1 LSAPLSL
8 ECQGLGKAYRRFGSP
23 WSKLVETAT
32 LGSLVR
38 HEPFWALR
46 GLDLELERGCALGLV
61 GPNGAGKSTLLKLLA
76 GTTRPSEGRFRVA
89 GRVASLLELGAG
101 FHRDFTGRENVH
113 LAGALLGL
121 SPRELRAREGELLDF
136 AGLGAFADEPLRTY
150 SSGMAL
156 RLGFA
161 VAVAVDP
168 DILILDE
175 VLAVGDLS
183 FQKRCVERIL
193 GFKRRG
199 RTLLFCSH
207 SLYDVRQLCD
217 RAVWLEAGQ
226 PMQVGEAAEVTHA
239 YASHQRD
246 HLEHDAAWR
255 SRLEADQRQRPAE
268 APRLLDVRMVDPLT
282 GRDVR
287 RMNTGDPLEV
297 RVWWQSPRGEPVQVG
312 VAFLRED
319 RTLCAGT
326 VTHVDGFAP
335 QGSSGCSALRFPA
348 LELLSGQFLVLVV
361 LFDGSGVHRWQEML
375 VRDNLVVSAGT
386 REIGLVRLR
395 HQWKALDMP
404 PPAATGEAA

>member
-1 LSAPLSL
+1 VAAPLAIQ
-8 ECQGLGKAYRRFGSP
+8 CQGLGKAYRRFKSP

-32 LGSLVR
+32 LGALAR
-38 HEPFWALR
+38 HQPFWALR
-46 GLDLELERGCALGLV
+46 QLDLELERGCALGLV

-76 GTTRPSEGRFRVA
+76 GTTRPSAGRFRVG

-121 SPRELRAREGELLDF
+121 SRRELCAREGEILEF
-136 AGLGAFADEPLRTY
+136 SGLGAFADEPLRTY
-150 SSGMAL
+150 STGMAL

-161 VAVAVDP
+161 VAVAVEP
-168 DILILDE
+168 DVLILDE

-193 GFKRRG
+193 GFKRSG
-199 RTLLFCSH
+199 RTLVFCSH

-217 RAVWLEAGQ
+217 RAVWLEGGR
-226 PMQVGEAAEVTHA
+226 PMQIGEAADVTHA

-255 SRLEADQRQRPAE
+255 AQLEREGLQRPPDS
-268 APRLLDVRMVDPLT
+268 PRILDARLYDPLT
-282 GRDVR
+282 GGEITHVR
-287 RMNTGDPLEV
+287 SGDPLEV
-297 RVWWQSPRGEPVQVG
+297 RVWWRSPLGEPVQVG

-335 QGSSGCSALRFPA
+335 LGHSGCSALRFPG

-361 LFDGSGVHRWQEML
+361 LFDGSGVHRWQELL
-375 VRDNLVVSAGT
+375 VRQNLVVSAGT

-395 HQWKALDMP
+395 HQWKALDLE
-404 PPAATGEAA
+404 PPAQVGEAA

>member
-1 LSAPLSL
+1 VRGPVAI
-8 ECQGLGKAYRRFGSP
+8 ECQGLGKAYRRFRSP
-23 WSKLVETAT
+23 WAKLVETAT
-32 LGSLVR
+32 LGTVPR

-46 GLDLELERGCALGLV
+46 DLDLELERGQALGLV

-121 SPRELRAREGELLDF
+121 SRRELRAREEEILEF
-136 AGLGAFADEPLRTY
+136 SGLGAFVDEPLRTY
-150 SSGMAL
+150 STGMAL

-161 VAVAVDP
+161 VAVAVEP
-168 DILILDE
+168 DILVLDE

-193 GFKRRG
+193 AFKRSG

-217 RAVWLEAGQ
+217 LAVWLEGGR
-226 PMQVGEAAEVTHA
+226 PMLVGDAAEVTHA

-255 SRLEADQRQRPAE
+255 ERLRAEREGRPAD
-268 APRLLDVRMVDPLT
+268 APGIVDARLVDPLS
-282 GRDVR
+282 GREVR
-287 RMNTGDPLEV
+287 HVRTGDPLEV
-297 RVWWQSPRGEPVQVG
+297 RVWWRSPRSEPVQVG

-335 QGSSGCSALRFPA
+335 QGRSGCSALRFPS

-361 LFDGSGVHRWQEML
+361 LFDGSGVHRWQELL

-395 HQWKALDMP
+395 HQWKALDLP
-404 PPAATGEAA
+404 PPAREAA